1 MGLFNKIKGIFIEDV
16 PEDEDEDYEEEVEK
30 EVKVAKKIESKEDIT
45 PSRRREVKPLKQE
58 DEDDKRETLDLEI
71 KNDREKFKEKEV
83 EEKIDETKEFDKPPA
98 NEFKF
103 PFSDDDFKV
112 EDEIKKEEKIEPAT
126 ESPVQNVVL
135 YHQTSSV
142 TVSDNTKETEYHEV
156 FEQNGQREEKH
167 VFQRS
172 PIISPVWGILDKN
185 YKKEEIVSRKEIR
198 LTTNN
203 GKADLDAVRE
213 KAYGD
218 IASDISASIKE
229 EGDED
234 MVRKQEPVQED
245 NLLYDLSEN
254 SQPSVKV
261 VTMGDAEE
269 YYEDLGL
276 EYNVDY
282 TVDKEKEDQKDE
294 DKELVKENLEKED
307 VLDSVKKIREEKPE
321 EDEEEEK
328 EEDNLFDLIDS
339 MYEDK
344 E

>member
-16 PEDEDEDYEEEVEK
+16 PEDEDDDEYEDELEK
-30 EVKVAKKIESKEDIT
+30 EVKVAKKIESKEDLM
-45 PSRRREVKPLKQE
+45 PSRKRETVKPVREEKE
-58 DEDDKRETLDLEI
+58 DNDKRETLDLEI
-71 KNDREKFKEKEV
+71 KNDRENIKEPDA
-83 EEKIDETKEFDKPPA
+83 EEEIDETKEFDKPPA

-103 PFSDDDFKV
+103 PFSDDDFRV
-112 EDEIKKEEKIEPAT
+112 EDEIKKEEKIEPPT
-126 ESPVQNVVL
+126 ESQTPNVVL
-135 YHQTSSV
+135 YHQTSTI
-142 TVSDNTKETEYHEV
+142 TVNDNSTETEYHEV

-167 VFQRS
+167 VFKRS

-229 EGDED
+229 KSDED
-234 MVRKQEPVQED
+234 MVRKEEPVQED
-245 NLLYDLSEN
+245 NLLYDLSED

-269 YYEDLGL
+269 YYNDLGL

-282 TVDKEKEDQKDE
+282 TVDKEKEDGKE
-294 DKELVKENLEKED
+294 KDKELVKENLEKEEE
-307 VLDSVKKIREEKPE
+307 LEPVKEVVE
-321 EDEEEEK
+321 EDDDEEK

>member
-16 PEDEDEDYEEEVEK
+16 PDDEDDEYEDDVEK
-30 EVKVAKKIESKEDIT
+30 EVKVAKKIESKEDLM
-45 PSRRREVKPLKQE
+45 PSRKREEIKPVRQQKEE
-58 DEDDKRETLDLEI
+58 DVKRETLDLEI
-71 KNDREKFKEKEV
+71 KNDREKAREIEN
-83 EEKIDETKEFDKPPA
+83 EDKIDETKEFDKPPA

-103 PFSDDDFKV
+103 PFSDEDFKV
-112 EDEIKKEEKIEPAT
+112 EEEIKKEEKTEPPS

-135 YHQTSSV
+135 YHQTSSI
-142 TVSDNTKETEYHEV
+142 TVNDNTKETEYHEV

-167 VFQRS
+167 VFKRS

-218 IASDISASIKE
+218 IASDITASIKE
-229 EGDED
+229 KSDED
-234 MVRKQEPVQED
+234 MVRKEEPVQED
-245 NLLYDLSEN
+245 NLLYDLSED

-269 YYEDLGL
+269 YYNDLGL

-282 TVDKEKEDQKDE
+282 TVDKKEEKEE
-294 DKELVKENLEKED
+294 EKELVKENLEKEED
-307 VLDSVKKIREEKPE
+307 LKNVKKVVE
-321 EDEEEEK
+321 EDDEEK

>member
-1 MGLFNKIKGIFIEDV
+1 MGLLKKIKGIFIEDV
-16 PEDEDEDYEEEVEK
+16 PDTDDDYDDDEELEK

-45 PSRRREVKPLKQE
+45 PSRRREEKTIKKE
-58 DEDDKRETLDLEI
+58 NDDYEKRETLDLEV
-71 KNDREKFKEKEV
+71 KSNREETKEKDF
-83 EEKIDETKEFDKPPA
+83 EEKIDETKEFDKPVA
-98 NEFKF
+98 SEFKF
-103 PFSDDDFKV
+103 PFSDDDFRM
-112 EDEIKKEEKIEPAT
+112 EDEIKKEEKTEPAT
-126 ESPVQNVVL
+126 ESSVPNVVL
-135 YHQTSSV
+135 YHQTSSI
-142 TVSDNTKETEYHEV
+142 TVNDNTKETEYHEV

-167 VFQRS
+167 VFKRS

-218 IASDISASIKE
+218 IASDISASIE
-229 EGDED
+229 EKSDED
-234 MVRKQEPVQED
+234 MIRREEPVQED
-245 NLLYDLSEN
+245 NLLYDLSED

-269 YYEDLGL
+269 YYNDLGL

-282 TVDKEKEDQKDE
+282 TVDKDEEKKEE
-294 DKELVKENLEKED
+294 EKELVKENLEKEED
-307 VLDSVKKIREEKPE
+307 LKPTKETEEDDDDEEK
-321 EDEEEEK
+321 D
-328 EEDNLFDLIDS
+328 EDNLFDLIDS

>member
-16 PEDEDEDYEEEVEK
+16 PEDEDYDEEEELEK

-45 PSRRREVKPLKQE
+45 PSRRREEKPIRREK

-71 KNDREKFKEKEV
+71 KSNREEVKEKEI
-83 EEKIDETKEFDKPPA
+83 EEKIDETKEFDKPVA

-112 EDEIKKEEKIEPAT
+112 EDENKKEEKIEPAT

-135 YHQTSSV
+135 YHQTSSI
-142 TVSDNTKETEYHEV
+142 TVNDNTKETEYHEV

-185 YKKEEIVSRKEIR
+185 YKKEEIVSRREIR

-229 EGDED
+229 ESDED
-234 MVRKQEPVQED
+234 MVKKEEPVQED
-245 NLLYDLSEN
+245 NLLYDLSED

-269 YYEDLGL
+269 YYNDLGL

-294 DKELVKENLEKED
+294 DKELVKENLEKEE
-307 VLDSVKKIREEKPE
+307 VVEPVVE
-321 EDEEEEK
+321 EDDDDEEK

>member
-16 PEDEDEDYEEEVEK
+16 PDDEDDDYEEEVEK

-58 DEDDKRETLDLEI
+58 EADDDKRETLDLEI
-71 KNDREKFKEKEV
+71 KNDRDRFREQEV

-112 EDEIKKEEKIEPAT
+112 EDEIKKEEKVEPAT

-229 EGDED
+229 ESDED
-234 MVRKQEPVQED
+234 MVRKKEPVQED

-261 VTMGDAEE
+261 VTVGDAEE

-282 TVDKEKEDQKDE
+282 TVDKENDEKKDE
-294 DKELVKENLEKED
+294 DKELVKENLEKDD
-307 VLDSVKKIREEKPE
+307 VLDTVKKIREE
-321 EDEEEEK
+321 DDDEEK